1 MKQRAQSENSSE
13 AVFSVRF
20 PAVVEFVV
28 PLRKAFSA
36 FLEVKK
42 VSHDIAYMLTLGLSE
57 AVINVIEHTY
67 RFDPSKWIVVEW
79 HLEEAGE
86 KRELIVTIRDFGE
99 KVDPSC
105 LVPRPLEDLKDH
117 GLGLHLIRKTYDS
130 VEFDHTVSEGN
141 LLGLVKRF

>member
-1 MKQRAQSENSSE
+1 MKQRTQSKNLSGT
-13 AVFSVRF
+13 VFSVKF
-20 PAVVEFVV
+20 PAVVELVV

-36 FLEVKK
+36 FLEIKK
-42 VSHDIAYMLTLGLSE
+42 VPHDVVYMLTLGLSE

-67 RFDPSKWIVVEW
+67 HFDPSKWIVVEW
-79 HLEEAGE
+79 HLEEAE
-86 KRELIVTIRDFGE
+86 EERELTVTIRDFGE
-99 KVDPSC
+99 KVDLSR

-141 LLGLVKRF
+141 LLRLVKRL